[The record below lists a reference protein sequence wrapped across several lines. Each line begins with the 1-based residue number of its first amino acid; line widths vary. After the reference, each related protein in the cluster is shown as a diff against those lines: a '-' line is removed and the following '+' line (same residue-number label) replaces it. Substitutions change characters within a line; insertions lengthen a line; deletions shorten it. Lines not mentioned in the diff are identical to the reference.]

1 MATDG
6 SGFDGHHLS
15 SFSAHRVNL
24 SIRFAFLDPE
34 ARQGFPRPSSHPRPT
49 VNLSIRLTNLTHQ
62 LPTVCSIITGR
73 FVSKCAPL
81 PFPPLNVASTA
92 SRERE
97 RERLME
103 RFIVESHSIRTL
115 PCKFSSDGF
124 FFLFFFFFLMNVGK
138 SLHAP

>member
-97 RERLME
+97 KLME

-115 PCKFSSDGF
+115 LFLVNSRPMDFFSSF
-124 FFLFFFFFLMNVGK
+124 SFSF
-138 SLHAP
+138 

>member
-92 SRERE
+92 SRKRE
-97 RERLME
+97 KKTDGTIHRRKP
-103 RFIVESHSIRTL
+103 FNSYSPI

-124 FFLFFFFFLMNVGK
+124 FSSFSFSF
-138 SLHAP
+138 

>member
-115 PCKFSSDGF
+115 LFLVNSRPMDF
-124 FFLFFFFFLMNVGK
+124 FPLFLFLFDERR
-138 SLHAP
+138 